1 MSAEKLKV
9 SKAAE
14 NEDFIP
20 TIIDSIQD
28 IKGKNIVKLDLRKLD
43 DRPTDYFIVCEA
55 DSSTQVKAIANNIKV
70 RLKDEIGEAP
80 IRSEGIEG
88 AKWILV
94 DYFDVIIHVF
104 YRETREYYDL
114 EDLWGDAEFTNYE
127 NID

>member
-1 MSAEKLKV
+1 MNAQ
-9 SKAAE
+9 KASISSEEQLA
-14 NEDFIP
+14 NFIP

-28 IKGKNIVKLDLRKLD
+28 IKGKNIVKLDLRKLE

-127 NID
+127 NLD

>member
-1 MSAEKLKV
+1 LSAEKLKV

-28 IKGKNIVKLDLRKLD
+28 IKGKNIVKLDLRKLE
-43 DRPTDYFIVCEA
+43 DRPTDFFIVCEA
-55 DSSTQVKAIANNIKV
+55 DSSTQVRAIANNIRV
-70 RLKDEIGEAP
+70 RLKEEIGEAP
-80 IRSEGIEG
+80 IRSEGLTN